1 MSSVSNIIR
10 TTAHTVL
17 SNRSATSS
25 ASEEL
30 QNLFGKLHMD
40 AIASVGAGTASSTGT
55 TAAASA
61 ATDSVS
67 SSASASTGSDTT
79 GLISGL
85 RHLFDGALNTA
96 KDARATAKAV
106 TAYSHGAGLAG
117 LAATA
122 VSKLA

>member
-40 AIASVGAGTASSTGT
+40 AIASVGTSSSTGT
-55 TAAASA
+55 A
-61 ATDSVS
+61 AT
-67 SSASASTGSDTT
+67 SASTSSSSTSSSSDTT

-85 RHLFDGALNTA
+85 RHLFDGALDTA
-96 KDARATAKAV
+96 KEARATAKAV
-106 TAYSHGAGLAG
+106 TAYTHGAGLAG

>member
-10 TTAHTVL
+10 TTAHTAL
-17 SNRSATSS
+17 SSRTATSS

-40 AIASVGAGTASSTGT
+40 AIASVGTSSASTGT
-55 TAAASA
+55 GTSAVSATGSGTA
-61 ATDSVS
+61 SVS
-67 SSASASTGSDTT
+67 SSSSDTT

-106 TAYSHGAGLAG
+106 TAYTHGAGLAG